1 MRKVLE
7 DGLTV
12 CSPCGDGLDGAIIDF
27 EAERNE
33 EEPDCD
39 MCLAKGRIVMTDEQI
54 PYVPT
59 PLDKY
64 REILAKSKNQD
75 DAGA

>member
-7 DGLTV
+7 DGLVV

-33 EEPDCD
+33 EENCYCGIEKFDD
-39 MCLAKGRIVMTDEQI
+39 ISK
-54 PYVPT
+54 
-59 PLDKY
+59 KN
-64 REILAKSKNQD
+64 EIS
-75 DAGA
+75 G

>member
-1 MRKVLE
+1 MRDEKK
-7 DGLTV
+7 
-12 CSPCGDGLDGAIIDF
+12 
-27 EAERNE
+27 N
-33 EEPDCD
+33 
-39 MCLAKGRIVMTDEQI
+39 LAKGQIAMTDEQI

-64 REILAKSKNQD
+64 REMLAKSKNQD